1 MSDMALATRPTG
13 QLISSYDEAERA
25 AKAMAASGFFADS
38 RNAAQAVVKILAG
51 QEMGFGPF
59 ASMNGVYIISG
70 HPSIGANLM
79 AAAVKKSGR
88 YNYHIIEMTEKACS
102 ITFLE
107 NGKEVGVSTFTA
119 EDARKA
125 GTKNMDKYAR
135 NMLFARA
142 MSNGV
147 RWYCPDVFN
156 GSTVYTPEELGATVN
171 EDGEV
176 IDMPAAPATSQPT
189 NGKAHEPVDVLK
201 FDPIAYLAEKTG
213 LVSARITATL
223 KYCELGT
230 NATQEHYDIWW
241 KAYKSARDDKLTPAE
256 AGHYA
261 TLAVTNPSAAES
273 YLTAITEPDE
283 GEDTAVEEANA
294 ASALDGLPLDN

>member
-1 MSDMALATRPTG
+1 MAETSLAIRTGG

-70 HPSIGANLM
+70 RPSIGANLM

-88 YNYHIIEMTEKACS
+88 YNYQIAEMTEKACS
-102 ITFLE
+102 ITFFE
-107 NGKEVGVSTFTA
+107 NGKEIGVSTFTA

-156 GSTVYTPEELGATVN
+156 GSTVYTPEELGANVN

-176 IDMPAAPATSQPT
+176 IDLPVTETTPAPT
-189 NGKAHEPVDVLK
+189 NGKAQPA
-201 FDPIAYLAEKTG
+201 PAQQLAEIGFPPEEPPAQPETPPAAIT
-213 LVSARITATL
+213 LETAMALTTSAGDSYGDLTSD
-223 KYCELGT
+223 EL
-230 NATQEHYDIWW
+230 AD
-241 KAYKSARDDKLTPAE
+241 KSAGIAVALRRKDLSDERRADLKLRVDAIGLILKTRAAHTPA
-256 AGHYA
+256 
-261 TLAVTNPSAAES
+261 
-273 YLTAITEPDE
+273 
-283 GEDTAVEEANA
+283 
-294 ASALDGLPLDN
+294 